1 MVPPVASL
9 ATIRIS
15 STSEENAHG
24 TEACLQK
31 RNSGCRERAKCLAFR
46 VSGSGCG
53 SLGSGAFMGL
63 DFFIGLRPLYVL
75 IPSSEFRDFSIFKAT
90 AAAQDKEGAA
100 PP

>member
-1 MVPPVASL
+1 MVPPSSLL

-31 RNSGCRERAKCLAFR
+31 RSSGCRGAKCLAFR
-46 VSGSGCG
+46 VSGSGRG

-63 DFFIGLRPLYVL
+63 DFFIGLRPLYVFWAL
-75 IPSSEFRDFSIFKAT
+75 GGSAL
-90 AAAQDKEGAA
+90 
-100 PP
+100 